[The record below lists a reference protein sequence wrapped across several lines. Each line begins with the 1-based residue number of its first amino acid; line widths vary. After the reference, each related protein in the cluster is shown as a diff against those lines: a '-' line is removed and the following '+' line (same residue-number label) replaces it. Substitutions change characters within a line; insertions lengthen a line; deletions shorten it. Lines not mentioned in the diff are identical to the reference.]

1 MKFRNKKLLLALG
14 IIALTGLIVPHFAH
28 AGFMDSALSDVV
40 TWTVKFIAYIFNFIG
55 SLLFGFAGSLVEFTL
70 KLNLSVTDMAK
81 NSLVNVGWK
90 ITRDIANLGFVLAM
104 IILAFATIVGNE
116 EYGYKKLL
124 PKLIAA
130 AILINFSLAIG
141 GVFID
146 FSHVITNFFMGKVSD
161 TGYFGI
167 TEKLAN
173 AFGTQRFLLGDSDN
187 PLPPNPADEAG
198 VGTRLS
204 TAVIVSIAEM
214 VFIIAFT
221 LVAAI
226 VLFTLAI
233 LLLVR
238 FVKLSFLLILAPI
251 TWLFW
256 VIPGQGKQF
265 SNWWSSFI
273 EQVFFAPAMMFFV
286 YLALASVSA
295 LGDAHESAAFFKAGA
310 LQAILTSGSQMI
322 LLVGILVG
330 GLIAAQKMGIEGAK
344 VGMDRVTAFGKI
356 AKNYASNT
364 AKDLGKSVAKSK
376 PGQAISR
383 QALRFGGGVKK
394 LGEYKPTTKTG
405 KVVAAVSAP
414 WRAPVQAAFSLA
426 GQGLQTTVGGAPSKP
441 DSLGSLAWAAV
452 TGGEKG
458 VTGQYDKAKKAKEEK
473 DLPDLQK
480 SHQEK
485 LARREELKANGADTS
500 IINKEIVGLESEM
513 KKKTELPEDE
523 DGLVK
528 TIEDFE
534 KKRQEMVSKSL
545 DSSFYVEQIKK
556 AKASLDK
563 VRKTNFE
570 RSPVRR
576 TWEDQ
581 ISKLNA
587 QKDSDLRSG
596 IHAPGTPHALDG
608 AIKTAEAQVKL
619 WQKIDAQKKP
629 STKAQWTARATD
641 LQAALTEAKKSNFD
655 KGDIAKIDDLI
666 VEAETEAQKNDGKK
680 DKGNT
685 SEKPKEEKSSP
696 IITSGF
702 TEYTPIDK
710 IRNESSG
717 GGPKIIT

>member
-1 MKFRNKKLLLALG
+1 MVALSIVALIGLA
-14 IIALTGLIVPHFAH
+14 APHFAH

-55 SLLFGFAGSLVEFTL
+55 SLLFGFAGSLVEFML

-81 NSLVNVGWK
+81 NSLVDVGWR

-146 FSHVITNFFMGKVSD
+146 FSHVITNFFMNKVSD

-265 SNWWSSFI
+265 SNWWSGFI

-286 YLALASVSA
+286 YLALASVNA
-295 LGDAHESAAFFKAGA
+295 LGSRPEESAFFKAGA

-322 LLVGILVG
+322 LLVGILIG
-330 GLIAAQKMGIEGAK
+330 GLIAAQKMGVEGAK
-344 VGMDRVTAFGKI
+344 AGIDRVNAFGKI

-364 AKDLGKSVAKSK
+364 AKDFGKTIAKSK

-394 LGEYKPTTKTG
+394 LGEYKPTTKAG
-405 KVVAAVSAP
+405 KVAAAVTAP

-458 VTGQYDKAKKAKEEK
+458 VTGQYDKAKKEKEDK
-473 DLPDLQK
+473 DLPKIQAEHESLMAKKKDL
-480 SHQEK
+480 
-485 LARREELKANGADTS
+485 EENNADVEP
-500 IINKEIVGLESEM
+500 INKQIKAIESDI
-513 KKKTELPEDE
+513 KKKTEPKDTED
-523 DGLVK
+523 DLVK
-528 TIEDFE
+528 QIDSLRT
-534 KKRQEMVSKSL
+534 KRDELVQKSL
-545 DSSFYVEQIKK
+545 NTKVYDDQIGK
-556 AKASLDK
+556 AEKTLEK
-563 VRKTNFE
+563 VRSDNLKK
-570 RSPVRR
+570 SPARQ
-576 TWEDQ
+576 TWEGEVQRLNTERDSLLKNNTIKPGVVNPIDQ
-581 ISKLNA
+581 RIE
-587 QKDSDLRSG
+587 
-596 IHAPGTPHALDG
+596 
-608 AIKTAEAQVKL
+608 TAKNQTRL
-619 WQKIDAQKKP
+619 WQKIDTQKPNTEQQWKDRKTDLAAALEEAQNAKL
-629 STKAQWTARATD
+629 STETLNKITD
-641 LQAALTEAKKSNFD
+641 LQKNADQELEEIAKKQN
-655 KGDIAKIDDLI
+655 KGGKGGKTQQ
-666 VEAETEAQKNDGKK
+666 ETPAQ
-680 DKGNT
+680 
-685 SEKPKEEKSSP
+685 SP

-702 TEYTPIDK
+702 TEYTPVDK
-710 IRNESSG
+710 IRNDGGES
-717 GGPKIIT
+717 PKIIT